1 MPNMFVLAAANH
13 DIKFHLMIIVL
24 GGIAA
29 FMPRY
34 IPLRIFT
41 NRDLPEWFNEWM
53 KYVPVCLFTSL
64 VVKGIFIT
72 GESYR
77 FALLGH
83 PAQIIAALFVIVI
96 AYLTRSMS
104 MSVITGLVVVFL
116 ASLVL

>member
-13 DIKFHLMIIVL
+13 NVKFHLMIIVL

-29 FMPRY
+29 FLPRY

-53 KYVPVCLFTSL
+53 KYVPVCLFTAL
-64 VVKGIFIT
+64 VMKGIFVTSDTYKFIP
-72 GESYR
+72 
-77 FALLGH
+77 LGH
-83 PAQIIAALFVIVI
+83 PAQIISALFVIVI